1 MPEEQLRQ
9 AKLKALR
16 LLERMDRTE
25 AQLREKLLQAEFDS
39 EMVEKA
45 IAYVKSFGYIND
57 ERYVRNYIECRC
69 QSKSRVYE
77 ELEPVDQCELIR
89 KHLEKKHYRNAEA
102 DDRQKRSVIA
112 SLARKGFCMSDIIS
126 VMKETD

>member
-25 AQLREKLLQAEFDS
+25 AQLREKLLQAEFDP

-69 QSKSRVYE
+69 QSKSRRQLE
-77 ELEPVDQCELIR
+77 QEL
-89 KHLEKKHYRNAEA
+89 
-102 DDRQKRSVIA
+102 
-112 SLARKGFCMSDIIS
+112 
-126 VMKETD
+126 

>member
-25 AQLREKLLQAEFDS
+25 AQL
-39 EMVEKA
+39 
-45 IAYVKSFGYIND
+45 ND

-69 QSKSRVYE
+69 QSKSRRQLEQELQFRKGVSPELIQQVYE

>member
-16 LLERMDRTE
+16 LLERMGRTE

-57 ERYVRNYIECRC
+57 ERYVRNYIEC
-69 QSKSRVYE
+69 QVPE
-77 ELEPVDQCELIR
+77 QE
-89 KHLEKKHYRNAEA
+89 
-102 DDRQKRSVIA
+102 QKTAGTGTAVP
-112 SLARKGFCMSDIIS
+112 
-126 VMKETD
+126 

>member
-25 AQLREKLLQAEFDS
+25 AQLREKLLQAEFDP

-45 IAYVKSFGYIND
+45 IAYVKSFGYIASAKKSIHD
-57 ERYVRNYIECRC
+57 EIWLKTNIDGRA
-69 QSKSRVYE
+69 
-77 ELEPVDQCELIR
+77 IR
-89 KHLEKKHYRNAEA
+89 IP
-102 DDRQKRSVIA
+102 VIA
-112 SLARKGFCMSDIIS
+112 
-126 VMKETD
+126 